1 MGVIVVVLD
10 EVRKQVLLHK
20 REDFRLWALPG
31 GAIEPGET
39 TSQAA
44 IRETQEETGY
54 DVIITRMVGQYS
66 RPQYKDVVY
75 VFEGSVVGGKA
86 IQSGLETAAVAWFN
100 IENIPSRLIPTMKE
114 YIADTI
120 ANYPTPIKRDIYFPL
135 WLIILRKIA
144 LSLRDARNR
153 LRAKFRAVFR

>member
-10 EVRKQVLLHK
+10 EARKQVLLHK

-39 TSQAA
+39 ASQAA

-54 DVIITRMVGQYS
+54 DVMITRLVGEYS

-75 VFEGSVVGGKA
+75 VFEGSIVGGEA
-86 IQSGLETAAVAWFN
+86 IKSGPETAAVAWFD
-100 IENIPSRLIPTMKE
+100 IENIPSRLIPTTKE
-114 YIADTI
+114 YIADAI
-120 ANYPTPIKRDIYFPL
+120 ANYPTLIKRDIHFPL
-135 WLIILRKIA
+135 WLILSRKIA
-144 LSLRDARNR
+144 LSLRDFRNR
-153 LRAKFRAVFR
+153 LRANLMTVF